1 MWTVPPRGMLLAH
14 LLPYHCVSPAAGF
27 TKGWQ
32 LALVMLSVVPLLG
45 ISAGLLFR
53 SIGQLTQLG
62 QKLYAEV
69 RATHTFLLDRGG
81 RGRRKVDLPE
91 AFGEQRVR
99 GCLFCGGPEWCVFV
113 SVCCVAGG

>member
-1 MWTVPPRGMLLAH
+1 MALAH
-14 LLPYHCVSPAAGF
+14 SLRLYYCFFLSIFTCSVSNTIFLLCAGF

-69 RATHTFLLDRGG
+69 RETHSSCFKWVGWARRQERGD
-81 RGRRKVDLPE
+81 V
-91 AFGEQRVR
+91 
-99 GCLFCGGPEWCVFV
+99 
-113 SVCCVAGG
+113 